1 MSRIVTFETYGAPEV
16 LQFRDIDV
24 PAPAARE
31 VRIAV
36 RAIGLNRA
44 ESMWRNGHYVEE
56 VRLPARLGYE
66 VAGTVDAVGSEV
78 THVRPGDRVTTI
90 PSFSQNDYG
99 LYGELVNAPAHAVVA
114 IPAGLSFEE
123 ATAIWNPYIT
133 PYGAFAERQTLGNDD
148 VVLVSSASSSVGLG
162 AIEMINMLGAT
173 PVALTRTNAKRDA
186 LLAAGAKHVIA
197 TAEQDLVAEVMRITG
212 GKGATFAFEA
222 VGGSQ
227 FPTLLASLAHGATVF
242 VYGALS
248 DEVTPL
254 PLLDIIP
261 NEPVIRGYNLFG
273 TTTDPERQARA
284 VAFIAAGLASGQ
296 LKPRIAQTFA
306 FDDIVEAH
314 RTLEKNEHIG
324 RIVVTV

>member
-1 MSRIVTFETYGAPEV
+1 MSRIVTFETYGTPEV
-16 LQFRDIDV
+16 LQLRDIVV
-24 PAPAARE
+24 PAPTSRE

-44 ESMWRNGHYVEE
+44 ESMWRTGHYVEE

-66 VAGTVDAVGSEV
+66 VAGIVDAVGSEV
-78 THVRPGDRVTTI
+78 THVRPGDAVTTI

-133 PYGAFAERQTLGNDD
+133 PYGAFAERQTLAKDD

-173 PVALTRTNAKRDA
+173 PVALTRTSAKREA
-186 LLAAGAKHVIA
+186 LLAAGAAHVIA
-197 TAEQDLVAEVMRITG
+197 TAEQGLVAEVRRITG

-254 PLLDIIP
+254 PLLDVIP

-284 VAFIAAGLASGQ
+284 VAFITEGLASGK